1 MASPAAEDRLRREIV
16 RVGRIMYERGLTVA
30 NDGNISARLDDDRVV
45 ITPAGLCKGRLV
57 EMDLLVTAVADGAVL
72 AAPTGRR
79 PSSETDIHLAVYRKF
94 PEIGAVIHAHSPFLT
109 ALAVTGTPFPVDVLP
124 EVILSLGDVP
134 TTRLA
139 TPGTQD
145 YLDSVAEG
153 IAGRRGL
160 ILNHH
165 GAMTVGPDLEAAL
178 ITLERME
185 HTVHVTWI
193 AKSFGNTEPLT
204 TEIVADLQSRAHE

>member
-1 MASPAAEDRLRREIV
+1 MASSAENKLRRAIAD
-16 RVGRIMYERGLTVA
+16 VGRAMYERGLTVA
-30 NDGNISARLDDDRVV
+30 NDGNISARLDSGRVL
-45 ITPAGLCKGRLV
+45 ITPAGLCKGRLA
-57 EMDLLVTAVADGAVL
+57 ESDMLVTAIEDGRVL
-72 AAPTGRR
+72 AAAAGRR
-79 PSSETDIHLAVYRKF
+79 PSSETGIHLAVYRKF

-124 EVILSLGDVP
+124 EVVLSLGDVP
-134 TTRLA
+134 TTRPA

-145 YLDSVAEG
+145 YLDSVADA
-153 IAGRRGL
+153 IAGHRGI

-165 GAMTVGPDLEAAL
+165 GAMAVGPDLEAAL

-193 AKSFGNTEPLT
+193 AKGFGNAQRLAPET
-204 TEIVADLQSRAHE
+204 IADLQAQAHT